1 MKKKIFLFILILI
14 IILLCG
20 LTVYKFL
27 IAKEK
32 KVEEFKNITLE
43 LKKEDLVTDKKDKD
57 LYSANI
63 INDIVK
69 RKNYELVIKDKGIN
83 GDIYIDVDSNL
94 YINDNNSNIYK
105 ISSLSFKAL
114 YKIDEFN
121 GLLNLYAL
129 SNDGKLYNIF
139 LNSLDIKSTVITEI
153 AKSFKITNFTNIKIN
168 DPYSYFNTNIVVLS
182 ENGNMYEPRTGLR
195 YTNKLITFMGQYY
208 VFEDNTIANSSG
220 KLLKN
225 GDNYYKIK
233 YYLSFMENNSP
244 FKDVNSI
251 VLTEDNKIIYCI
263 ENSDVLKVYNK
274 TIKNIEYK
282 IDEKE
287 YKTVKLKITFTD
299 NSIMNLDS
307 IYTEY
312 YGFE

>member
-105 ISSLSFKAL
+105 ISSLSFKTL

>member
-1 MKKKIFLFILILI
+1 MKKKIFLFVLILI

-32 KVEEFKNITLE
+32 KAVEFNSVTLE
-43 LKKEDLVTDKKDKD
+43 LKKEDLATENKDKD
-57 LYSANI
+57 LYSSNI
-63 INDIVK
+63 INDITK
-69 RKNYELVIKDKGIN
+69 SYNYELIDNDKGIT
-83 GDIYIDVDSNL
+83 GSVYINDDSIL
-94 YINDNNSNIYK
+94 YIKDNNSNVYK
-105 ISSLSFKAL
+105 ISDVYFKTL
-114 YKIDEFN
+114 YKTDDFT
-121 GLLNLYAL
+121 GFLGLYAL
-129 SNDGKLYNIF
+129 SNDGKLYYIF
-139 LNSLDIKSTVITEI
+139 LNNVDIKSTVITEI
-153 AKSFKITNFTNIKIN
+153 PTSFKITNFTNIKIN
-168 DPYSYFNTNIVVLS
+168 NPYSYFNTNIVILS
-182 ENGNMYEPRTGLR
+182 ENGNMYEPKTGIR

-244 FKDVNSI
+244 FKDTHSI
-251 VLTEDNKIIYCI
+251 ILTEDNKLIYCI
-263 ENSDVLKVYNK
+263 ENSDELKVYNK
-274 TIKNIEYK
+274 TIKKIEYK
-282 IDEKE
+282 VDEKQ
-287 YKTVKLKITFTD
+287 YKTVKITISFTD
-299 NSIMNLDS
+299 NSIINLNA

>member
-32 KVEEFKNITLE
+32 KAEEFKNINLE

-69 RKNYELVIKDKGIN
+69 RKNYELVINDKGIN

-105 ISSLSFKAL
+105 ISSLSFKTL

-153 AKSFKITNFTNIKIN
+153 ATSFKITNFTNIKIN

-208 VFEDNTIANSSG
+208 VFEDNTIANYSG

-244 FKDVNSI
+244 FKDANSVI
-251 VLTEDNKIIYCI
+251 LTEDNRLIYCI

-282 IDEKE
+282 IDEKQ
-287 YKTVKLKITFTD
+287 YKTVKLTITFTD